1 MVVEK
6 VLELDAET
14 ELFILVLVKLLCL
27 SAHFLI
33 CKYRVMVITVFM
45 SHKEY

>member
-1 MVVEK
+1 VVEK
-6 VLELDAET
+6 VLEVDAET

>member
-1 MVVEK
+1 MVEK

>member
-1 MVVEK
+1 MVEK
-6 VLELDAET
+6 VLEVDAET